1 MFSVFLN
8 ISNFEKEWSHHH
20 GNYIY
25 WRRISRC
32 MSNFVLLSFPISQQ
46 PPCFFFNS
54 YQVQRQR
61 WTGKIEQTKPW
72 LIFAGKHPYPSFVC
86 KRFDFV
92 MSLKFWAY
100 QFCKGS
106 KNFLKYCRTCM
117 LSASLIQHF
126 GCKMLDTLEHL
137 VEWCSKLLD
146 HWSDLNELKLLGPFW
161 PRDLVLL
168 TNKEALTFVCSV
180 LLQSTQEAVRV
191 WKKCRWKHET

>member
-1 MFSVFLN
+1 MVIILIEDGFLDVCRISYYCPFRFLN
-8 ISNFEKEWSHHH
+8 
-20 GNYIY
+20 
-25 WRRISRC
+25 SRH
-32 MSNFVLLSFPISQQ
+32 V
-46 PPCFFFNS
+46 FFFNS

-92 MSLKFWAY
+92 MSLKFWGY

-117 LSASLIQHF
+117 LLASLIQHF

-146 HWSDLNELKLLGPFW
+146 HWSDLKELKLLGPFW

-168 TNKEALTFVCSV
+168 TNKEVLTFVCSV
-180 LLQSTQEAVRV
+180 LLQSTQEAARV